1 MQSAK
6 RYAII
11 VGVVVGLILVV
22 GIILAAI
29 YGKLLELLYITLII
43 LALLMIAAVLFQL
56 YSVIKMIRTIT
67 TVRDE
72 MKPLLNSVQ
81 ETVGIVKDT
90 AKTAGH
96 TVSTISTATKF
107 TSDHALGPSV
117 RTVAT
122 VLAGQEVLRV
132 FLGKGHA
139 RNRAEQRRKEQMEA
153 MEAASAAAKGGD

>member
-11 VGVVVGLILVV
+11 VGVVVGLVLLV
-22 GIILAAI
+22 GIILAAFF
-29 YGKLLELLYITLII
+29 GVLLQLLYITLII
-43 LALLMIAAVLFQL
+43 LVLLMVMAVLFQI
-56 YSVIKMIRTIT
+56 YSVIKLLRTIR

-90 AKTAGH
+90 AKTAGS
-96 TVSTISTATKF
+96 TVSTIGTATKF
-107 TSDHALGPSV
+107 TSELALGPSV

-122 VLAGQEVLRV
+122 VMAGQEMLRV
-132 FLGKGHA
+132 FLGKGHV
-139 RNRAEQRRKEQMEA
+139 RSRAEQRRKEQMEA
-153 MEAASAAAKGGD
+153 LEAAEAAKGGE